1 MRWSVIMADHM
12 YVCVLS
18 PLATGHIA
26 RRDKNDI
33 EDALAETR
41 DGRRRH
47 RLLIHRLRLELI
59 QTARHTQHTQH
70 KDKAKRYSP
79 QGMLAC
85 FDATPIKVLGL
96 LLKRALTVTSSAP
109 SILIFPSCSTLLCSA
124 LLPSSTPSSLIP
136 RLRGTLPFLCP
147 AFPSSTPPSH
157 SYHIKYRLAMNVN
170 KKFDRFKQWGRER
183 MGSEVKTDNS
193 DDFKMLEV
201 EMALRQEGKPSSIL
215 TSTCHETSC

>member
-1 MRWSVIMADHM
+1 MADHM

-124 LLPSSTPSSLIP
+124 LLCSALLCSAPLLHSLFTHTPATWHPPFSLP
-136 RLRGTLPFLCP
+136 CLSFLNYTLPFIP
-147 AFPSSTPPSH
+147 YQISPS
-157 SYHIKYRLAMNVN
+157 Y
-170 KKFDRFKQWGRER
+170 ER
-183 MGSEVKTDNS
+183 QQEVRPLQAMGSRAHGQRGQD
-193 DDFKMLEV
+193 
-201 EMALRQEGKPSSIL
+201 RQL
-215 TSTCHETSC
+215 

>member
-1 MRWSVIMADHM
+1 M
-12 YVCVLS
+12 YACVLS
-18 PLATGHIA
+18 PLATCTTVHIA

-109 SILIFPSCSTLLCSA
+109 SILIFPSCCSA
-124 LLPSSTPSSLIP
+124 LLCSDPLLHSLSLFTHTPATWHPPFSLP
-136 RLRGTLPFLCP
+136 CLSFLYSTLPFIP
-147 AFPSSTPPSH
+147 YQISPSH
-157 SYHIKYRLAMNVN
+157 
-170 KKFDRFKQWGRER
+170 ER
-183 MGSEVKTDNS
+183 QQEVRPLQAMGSRAHGQRGQDRQ
-193 DDFKMLEV
+193 
-201 EMALRQEGKPSSIL
+201 LR
-215 TSTCHETSC
+215 